1 MQKSEY
7 SLVKEEAFWHSF
19 VFIPSLQL
27 MNKCLSPFSVAVT
40 KYLRLVDRQRIVDL
54 TYSSGDCEV
63 QGHGA
68 GIW

>member
-1 MQKSEY
+1 VGTEIGKLELTAKCHLLLSHTLCTMQKSEY

-40 KYLRLVDRQRIVDL
+40 KYLRLVD
-54 TYSSGDCEV
+54 
-63 QGHGA
+63 
-68 GIW
+68 